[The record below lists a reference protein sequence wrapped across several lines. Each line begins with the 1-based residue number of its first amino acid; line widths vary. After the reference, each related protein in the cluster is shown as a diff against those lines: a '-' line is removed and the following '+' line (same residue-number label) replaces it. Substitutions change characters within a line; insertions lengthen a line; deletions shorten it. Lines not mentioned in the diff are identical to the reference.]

1 MSTPPQSKKSEFDL
15 TSVHPSVVDAY
26 KAVKAWTK
34 AALSTTATPYWLTL
48 YGTTGC
54 GKTMLMERART
65 ILKNSG
71 KDAQLWPW
79 VTVLRRLHNG
89 EWELLAHLA
98 KLPYLLLDDIGAE
111 YIASN
116 RAADFSLSQLYE
128 VLENRKN
135 RFTILT
141 SNLTPDDFATTTTGC
156 RIRSRLFRNNAQL
169 CDLTQA
175 ADYCYTK
182 HKNAGKETK

>member
-1 MSTPPQSKKSEFDL
+1 MSAPPQSKKLDFDL
-15 TSVHPSVVDAY
+15 TTVHPSVVTAY
-26 KAVKAWTK
+26 NAVKTWTK
-34 AALSTTATPYWLTL
+34 AALRTTSTPYWLTL

-54 GKTMLMERART
+54 GKTMLMQHART
-65 ILKNSG
+65 ILKSAG

-79 VTVLRRLHNG
+79 VNVLRRLHNG
-89 EWELLAHLA
+89 EWELLTHLI
-98 KLPYLLLDDIGAE
+98 KIPYLLLDDIGAE

-135 RFTILT
+135 RFTMLT
-141 SNLTPDDFATTTTGC
+141 SNLTPDDFAATTTGC

-169 CDLTQA
+169 IDLTQA
-175 ADYCYTK
+175 EDYCYTQY
-182 HKNAGKETK
+182 KNKNL